1 MNSLD
6 QNQHLL
12 SICSKKLEKNPY
24 NIKALLLHAYT
35 NIKLNSL
42 SQAENDIF
50 NIINQNPNS
59 SPAYYLLGIISQKK
73 KNFQQSLFY
82 FTRAI
87 ELDPNN
93 INAIYSRAAVYN
105 ELNFYK
111 KAIDDYYL
119 AFEKDNMQSSE
130 GNVYK
135 NLNNLI
141 EEILDEEENDKN
153 NLYSN
158 KDDIELNAEIN
169 NYMYEQ
175 LKILS
180 LQNNDNIQYEFI
192 NENNKEN
199 DFINERKSNKEK
211 ENDVKEIY
219 DLNQENSN
227 ENEVLFD
234 QRNSNID
241 NIIKIKNMEKNIN
254 EDKMIENNKDDK
266 MIEVNNNKKSIKYHN
281 EGHIINDVINNE
293 ANIMISQ
300 EEDTENIININSN
313 KPSININDNQTTKEI
328 HENPENI
335 ENKQLIFDIE
345 NQKKISQSQQ
355 YLDKKEISSNI
366 NNHNIQNKKYE
377 KWELYHN
384 QGYSARKKDNFELA
398 IEYYTKA
405 INLNPNYFKAYF
417 NRGFAYDKISQYD
430 KAIKD
435 YSKAIE
441 INPNS
446 AYAYYN
452 RAISYDK
459 KGELNHTLEGL
470 ILKEKLKNLKKQ

>member
-12 SICSKKLEKNPY
+12 SISSKKLEKNPY
-24 NIKALLLHAYT
+24 NIKALLLHAYI

-180 LQNNDNIQYEFI
+180 LQNND
-192 NENNKEN
+192 
-199 DFINERKSNKEK
+199 
-211 ENDVKEIY
+211 
-219 DLNQENSN
+219 
-227 ENEVLFD
+227 
-234 QRNSNID
+234 
-241 NIIKIKNMEKNIN
+241 KI
-254 EDKMIENNKDDK
+254 
-266 MIEVNNNKKSIKYHN
+266 
-281 EGHIINDVINNE
+281 
-293 ANIMISQ
+293 
-300 EEDTENIININSN
+300 
-313 KPSININDNQTTKEI
+313 
-328 HENPENI
+328 
-335 ENKQLIFDIE
+335 
-345 NQKKISQSQQ
+345 
-355 YLDKKEISSNI
+355 
-366 NNHNIQNKKYE
+366 
-377 KWELYHN
+377 
-384 QGYSARKKDNFELA
+384 
-398 IEYYTKA
+398 
-405 INLNPNYFKAYF
+405 F
-417 NRGFAYDKISQYD
+417 NC
-430 KAIKD
+430 
-435 YSKAIE
+435 
-441 INPNS
+441 
-446 AYAYYN
+446 
-452 RAISYDK
+452 SY
-459 KGELNHTLEGL
+459 
-470 ILKEKLKNLKKQ
+470 I

>member
-24 NIKALLLHAYT
+24 NIKALLLHAYI

-158 KDDIELNAEIN
+158 KDDIELNICMN
-169 NYMYEQ
+169 N
-175 LKILS
+175 
-180 LQNNDNIQYEFI
+180 
-192 NENNKEN
+192 
-199 DFINERKSNKEK
+199 
-211 ENDVKEIY
+211 
-219 DLNQENSN
+219 
-227 ENEVLFD
+227 
-234 QRNSNID
+234 
-241 NIIKIKNMEKNIN
+241 
-254 EDKMIENNKDDK
+254 
-266 MIEVNNNKKSIKYHN
+266 
-281 EGHIINDVINNE
+281 
-293 ANIMISQ
+293 
-300 EEDTENIININSN
+300 
-313 KPSININDNQTTKEI
+313 
-328 HENPENI
+328 
-335 ENKQLIFDIE
+335 
-345 NQKKISQSQQ
+345 
-355 YLDKKEISSNI
+355 
-366 NNHNIQNKKYE
+366 
-377 KWELYHN
+377 
-384 QGYSARKKDNFELA
+384 
-398 IEYYTKA
+398 
-405 INLNPNYFKAYF
+405 
-417 NRGFAYDKISQYD
+417 
-430 KAIKD
+430 
-435 YSKAIE
+435 
-441 INPNS
+441 
-446 AYAYYN
+446 
-452 RAISYDK
+452 
-459 KGELNHTLEGL
+459 
-470 ILKEKLKNLKKQ
+470 